1 MADSEKDLGQS
12 IREVEDRFGVP
23 EWLQSVGLIA
33 WSLIGIGVVVIGAL
47 WLLDLTQVIVA
58 PLATAGIVAAVT
70 SPMVSWMARHHVPR
84 AIGSLFVV
92 LLIIV
97 FSLAMLTLVV
107 ASIVD
112 QADQAGD
119 LLEQGR
125 DLITGWGQDLGL
137 SSDNAQSLASD
148 ASSALSG
155 SISTL
160 MSGVL
165 SSAAALS
172 SVLFFVA
179 MTLLILYFLLSD
191 GPSLRAWTERQMGVP
206 LPLARTITGQL
217 MSSLRG
223 YFVGVTIV
231 AVFSAIVVGVGGWLM
246 GIPLIWTIVAVT
258 FVGGFIPY
266 LGAFIAGAFAV
277 LIALGG
283 AGVDAAIAM
292 LILQVLANS
301 LLQQLVQPFA
311 MGVTLGIH
319 PLAVLIVTLAGGAL
333 FGTIGLILS
342 APLVAAGVGVLR
354 DVRAARISYA
364 ATVPPPAG
372 TDAAASP
379 GPPA

>member
-1 MADSEKDLGQS
+1 MADSEKDLGRS

-23 EWLQSVGLIA
+23 DWLQSVGLIA
-33 WSLIGIGVVVIGAL
+33 WSLVGIGVLVVGAL
-47 WLLDLTQVIVA
+47 WLLDLTQVIMA
-58 PLATAGIVAAVT
+58 PFATAAIVAAVT
-70 SPMVSWMARHHVPR
+70 SPMVGWMARHRIPR
-84 AIGSLFVV
+84 AIGSLFVL
-92 LLIIV
+92 LLII
-97 FSLAMLTLVV
+97 FFALAMLTMVV
-107 ASIVD
+107 VSIVD

-119 LLEQGR
+119 LLEQGKN
-125 DLITGWGQDLGL
+125 LITGWGEDLGL

-179 MTLLILYFLLSD
+179 MALLILYFLLSD

-206 LPLARTITGQL
+206 LPLARTITGRV

-231 AVFSAIVVGVGGWLM
+231 AIFSAVVVGVGGWIM

-266 LGAFIAGAFAV
+266 LGAFIAGSFAV

-283 AGVDAAIAM
+283 AGLDAAIAM

-301 LLQQLVQPFA
+301 VLQQLVQPIA
-311 MGVTLGIH
+311 MGLTLGIH

-342 APLVAAGVGVLR
+342 APLVAAGAGVLR
-354 DVRAARISYA
+354 DIRSAKAQY
-364 ATVPPPAG
+364 PPGAPA
-372 TDAAASP
+372 DLPQASP
-379 GPPA
+379 